1 MTNIAQVSKSAKYD
15 PDSTPGN
22 GDANEDDQDSAT
34 VTPKQPAVNADL
46 ELDKSVDK
54 PAPQKGDVVTF
65 TIRVDNRG
73 PVDATGVEATDIVP
87 AGLTFQSITS
97 GSGATYNA
105 STKTITW
112 AIGALS
118 NGDYATLS
126 YTAKVDAEGTFV
138 NIAQISKSDQPD
150 GDSTPGN
157 NNPGEDDQ
165 SAATVTTSG
174 SSGGG
179 NAGVESEGS
188 MASLLAQRLFERRQD
203 ARAQTAL
210 MAAPEPF
217 LFAAS
222 SGKGDDGGLRSIVP
236 TNGPNESIAYE
247 VTPGDLLGVTNAT
260 NVFAA
265 DYLRTEGRRMGALFG
280 AISPAG
286 VLYDHA
292 KATCDRLGGG
302 RLESI
307 GTIDVAGRPFVMQH
321 LIHADGSVDYAVS
334 LVAYRSGT
342 DFVVDSRFA
351 YSDYTPSGSSSVV
364 NLQVWSVSPAYTVEL
379 VEGLLSELS
388 AQGSVGY
395 LNSYDNVPATP
406 STFVQSG
413 RYEEGQLHLRMAG
426 TPSGTLTVTGFAART
441 ETEAANGQQSE
452 FTQTITL
459 PAATDASA
467 TYTEVVVP
475 VGTIFDARFS
485 VQHGTSTSVD
495 QLYYADGAW
504 SYTSGN
510 ATVQNF
516 ATGVDGRA
524 AEDDAY
530 HVERSASF
538 SGSVTD
544 FASMF
549 RYFRPNG
556 QPVDLT
562 GYEALSFTA
571 KGTGRYSVVVEKA
584 GIQSWDQHQF
594 EIALTGDERE
604 ITIPLSDLRRSAGS
618 EGLDPSDVTLL
629 AFYALGNNQSAQAF
643 DLAVENVRF
652 TRNTRFTAIGDDAN
666 AGELAING
674 NAPNPF
680 AGRTDIRFTL
690 PTASDAR
697 IEIYDL
703 TGRQVATVLDRVM
716 TAGSH
721 SVPFVAEG
729 LTAGVYLYRLITPS
743 GAKTG
748 QMTLV
753 R

>member
-1 MTNIAQVSKSAKYD
+1 M
-15 PDSTPGN
+15 
-22 GDANEDDQDSAT
+22 
-34 VTPKQPAVNADL
+34 
-46 ELDKSVDK
+46 
-54 PAPQKGDVVTF
+54 TF
-65 TIRVDNRG
+65 TIRVDNEG
-73 PVDATGVEATDIVP
+73 PVDATGIEATDIVP
-87 AGLTFQSITS
+87 AGLTFQAITA
-97 GSGATYNA
+97 GSGATYDA

-112 AIGALS
+112 AIGALG
-118 NGDYATLS
+118 NGNHATLA

-210 MAAPEPF
+210 MAAPAPF
-217 LFAAS
+217 LFASQSAS
-222 SGKGDDGGLRSIVP
+222 SGKGADDGGLRSIVP

-260 NVFAA
+260 SVFAA

-302 RLESI
+302 RMESI
-307 GTIDVAGRPFVMQH
+307 GLIDVDGRPFVMQH
-321 LIHADGSVDYAVS
+321 LIHPDGSVDYAVS
-334 LVAYRSGT
+334 LVAYRSGAE
-342 DFVVDSRFA
+342 FEVDSRFA
-351 YSDYTPSGSSSVV
+351 YSDYTPSGASGVV

-379 VEGLLSELS
+379 VQGLLAELS
-388 AQGSVGY
+388 AQGNVSY
-395 LNSYDNVPATP
+395 LNSYDNAPATP

-413 RYEEGQLHLRMAG
+413 RYEEGNLHLRLAG
-426 TPSGTLTVTGFAART
+426 TPSGTLTVSGFAART
-441 ETEAANGQQSE
+441 ETEAAAGTQSE

-459 PAATDASA
+459 PAATDANA
-467 TYTEVVVP
+467 TYTNVTVP

-485 VQHGTSTSVD
+485 VQHGSSASVD

-510 ATVQNF
+510 ATVQSF
-516 ATGVDGRA
+516 ATGIDGRD
-524 AEDDAY
+524 AEEDAY

-538 SGSVTD
+538 AGSVVD

-562 GYEALSFTA
+562 GYQALSFTA

-629 AFYALGNNQSAQAF
+629 AFYALGNNQSATAF
-643 DLAVENVRF
+643 DLTVENVRF
-652 TRNTRFTAIGDDAN
+652 TRNTRFTSNGEAAG
-666 AGELAING
+666 AGELALNG

-697 IEIYDL
+697 IEIYDI
-703 TGRQVATVLDRVM
+703 TGRQVAVALDRTM

-721 SVPFVAEG
+721 SVPFAADG
-729 LTAGVYLYRLITPS
+729 LTAGVYLYRLITPM

-748 QMTLV
+748 QMTVV